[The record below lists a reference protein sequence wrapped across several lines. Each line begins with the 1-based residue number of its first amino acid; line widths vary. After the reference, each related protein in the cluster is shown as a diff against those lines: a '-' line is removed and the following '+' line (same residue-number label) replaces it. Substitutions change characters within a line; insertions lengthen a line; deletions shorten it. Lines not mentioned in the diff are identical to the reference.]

1 MSRSVV
7 SLLIRYH
14 VEQGRGRALSGSG
27 RPLARTSAGL
37 ARCEIRREE
46 REKPER
52 AQTYPTYPGISAA
65 KQKKNTAKK
74 KGAGRN
80 GLAAQVL
87 VSRATMLLLQRATS
101 ARAARRVVSG
111 AARLRAQCYS
121 TSLADVE
128 LAAPQPAPLCALL
141 EEEQAMAEAASRFA
155 RERVGPVVQSM
166 DEACGGRSRRVIGG
180 PAFRGPRFLCIGGQD
195 GGRRDRRAL

>member
-1 MSRSVV
+1 MF
-7 SLLIRYH
+7 
-14 VEQGRGRALSGSG
+14 
-27 RPLARTSAGL
+27 
-37 ARCEIRREE
+37 
-46 REKPER
+46 K
-52 AQTYPTYPGISAA
+52 
-65 KQKKNTAKK
+65 
-74 KGAGRN
+74 
-80 GLAAQVL
+80 
-87 VSRATMLLLQRATS
+87 LLQRATS

>member
-1 MSRSVV
+1 MILAEKFFFCCETSGVK
-7 SLLIRYH
+7 
-14 VEQGRGRALSGSG
+14 RGKT
-27 RPLARTSAGL
+27 P
-37 ARCEIRREE
+37 
-46 REKPER
+46 
-52 AQTYPTYPGISAA
+52 AQTYPTYPGIRAGQA
-65 KQKKNTAKK
+65 KRIHNGRKKCSRKERT
-74 KGAGRN
+74 GR
-80 GLAAQVL
+80 QVL
-87 VSRATMLLLQRATS
+87 VSRATMLLQRATS

>member
-1 MSRSVV
+1 MKF
-7 SLLIRYH
+7 
-14 VEQGRGRALSGSG
+14 
-27 RPLARTSAGL
+27 
-37 ARCEIRREE
+37 RREE
-46 REKPER
+46 REKPR
-52 AQTYPTYPGISAA
+52 AQTYPTYPGIRAGS
-65 KQKKNTAKK
+65 KKRIQPKKN
-74 KGAGRN
+74 GAGRN

-87 VSRATMLLLQRATS
+87 VSRATMLLQRATS

-121 TSLADVE
+121 TSLADFE

>member
-1 MSRSVV
+1 MILAEKFFFCCETSGVK
-7 SLLIRYH
+7 
-14 VEQGRGRALSGSG
+14 RGKT
-27 RPLARTSAGL
+27 P
-37 ARCEIRREE
+37 
-46 REKPER
+46 
-52 AQTYPTYPGISAA
+52 AQTYPTYPGIRAGKA
-65 KQKKNTAKK
+65 KRIQNGRKKCSKRT
-74 KGAGRN
+74 GR
-80 GLAAQVL
+80 QVL
-87 VSRATMLLLQRATS
+87 VSRLKGQSPSSSYKEKIASCMSKLLQRATS